1 MPLSLL
7 DDFFTYYRKNC
18 SNNENGK
25 QKFIFSESQI
35 HLNILYLKIYKRAF
49 Y

>member
-7 DDFFTYYRKNC
+7 DDFFTYYRKNF

-35 HLNILYLKIYKRAF
+35 HLNILSCFIHKF
-49 Y
+49 SS